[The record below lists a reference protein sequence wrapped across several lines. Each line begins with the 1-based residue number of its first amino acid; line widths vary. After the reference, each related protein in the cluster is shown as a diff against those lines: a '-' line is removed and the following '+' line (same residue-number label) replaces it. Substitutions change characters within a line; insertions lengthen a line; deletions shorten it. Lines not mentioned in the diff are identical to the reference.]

1 MTGKIF
7 RSTLAASLTVLL
19 ASLLVITGCLYTYFG
34 TVREQQLQT
43 ELTLAAAAVEAD
55 GADYLAR
62 VRDTAERLTW
72 VASDGTVLYDTR
84 TDTQPMENHG
94 QREEIREALTG
105 GSGSSARYS
114 ETLTEKMLYQAVRLT
129 DGSVLRISGSQKT
142 VWMLVLGML
151 HAVIVVALLAVG
163 LSALLASRA
172 ARRVVEP
179 LNRLDLEHPLDN
191 NAYEELSPL
200 LGRVYAQQQ
209 EIRHRTRDLR
219 QRQDEFEQIT
229 GSMREGLVLLDH
241 SGRILSINPAAQ
253 ALFHADGTCVGQ
265 DFLTVD
271 RHPDLTAAIHDAAET
286 GHSQLRAE
294 RRGREYQL
302 DFSRIESNGKVL
314 GTVLLAFDVTEQ
326 AEAERMRREFT
337 ANVSHELKTPLT
349 NGIRDAIQPDVTMFV
364 RYVLQENK
372 VIRIEVGEGSY
383 KPYYLKSKGLKPA
396 GVYVRQG
403 ATSVQASPEQI
414 RQMIKDSDGDVFEEM
429 RTVQQDLT
437 FDEAAVAFKRYKVD
451 FSEDKYIAL
460 GLRNIHD
467 DQYTNLAL
475 LLSDQ
480 CQHTTK
486 IAVFNDE
493 SCTEFR
499 DSKEFG
505 GSIFKQFENSIN
517 YLALCNR
524 TVSTIKGV
532 VRTDKQDYP
541 EEAIR
546 EALLNALVHRDYSF
560 SGSIIINVNDSKM
573 EFISLGGL
581 LPGLST
587 EDIRLGVSQP
597 RNQKLAEIF
606 HRLRLIES
614 YGTGIRRIFK
624 LYASCPVQPSI
635 EATTN
640 AFRIVLPNMNA
651 ASAGAEIAA
660 EAKPAAPIITP
671 QMKIVLDYLKEYGEM
686 RDEELQELLHIKKT
700 RAYLLTRQM
709 SEEGLIKV
717 VGRGAEKKYRLK

>member
-1 MTGKIF
+1 MQ
-7 RSTLAASLTVLL
+7 
-19 ASLLVITGCLYTYFG
+19 Y
-34 TVREQQLQT
+34 EN
-43 ELTLAAAAVEAD
+43 
-55 GADYLAR
+55 
-62 VRDTAERLTW
+62 ER
-72 VASDGTVLYDTR
+72 
-84 TDTQPMENHG
+84 MEFKS
-94 QREEIREALTG
+94 Q
-105 GSGSSARYS
+105 
-114 ETLTEKMLYQAVRLT
+114 LT
-129 DGSVLRISGSQKT
+129 DDIYKE
-142 VWMLVLGML
+142 
-151 HAVIVVALLAVG
+151 VIAFTNTDGGVIYIGIDDQGNVTG
-163 LSALLASRA
+163 I
-172 ARRVVEP
+172 
-179 LNRLDLEHPLDN
+179 DN
-191 NAYEELSPL
+191 VDETY
-200 LGRVYAQQQ
+200 
-209 EIRHRTRDLR
+209 TR
-219 QRQDEFEQIT
+219 
-229 GSMREGLVLLDH
+229 
-241 SGRILSINPAAQ
+241 
-253 ALFHADGTCVGQ
+253 
-265 DFLTVD
+265 
-271 RHPDLTAAIHDAAET
+271 
-286 GHSQLRAE
+286 
-294 RRGREYQL
+294 
-302 DFSRIESNGKVL
+302 
-314 GTVLLAFDVTEQ
+314 
-326 AEAERMRREFT
+326 
-337 ANVSHELKTPLT
+337 LT

-383 KPYYLKSKGLKPA
+383 KPYYLKGKGLKPA

-429 RTVQQDLT
+429 RTVQQNLT

-597 RNQKLAEIF
+597 RNKKLAEIF

-624 LYASCPVQPSI
+624 LYASCPAQPSI

-651 ASAGAEIAA
+651 ASAGAEAA
-660 EAKPAAPIITP
+660 EAKPTAPIITP

-709 SEEGLIKV
+709 SEEGLIEV
-717 VGRGAEKKYRLK
+717 VGRGAEKTYRLR